1 MTTYEYIR
9 WKANNTRKSKI
20 VKSKKDKDKD
30 TEKQQKAAD
39 DSPSAAPMI
48 SEFMDSSKRL

>member
-20 VKSKKDKDKD
+20 VKSKKEKDKTID
-30 TEKQQKAAD
+30 KAE
-39 DSPSAAPMI
+39 DSPSGAPMI